1 MKRLL
6 VILFGILLP
15 GCPAEKDPAPERPPG
30 VKLIPYSGPGE
41 MVESGIRPK
50 PGPQN
55 YILLEWEAVQGAL
68 PLDRYEI
75 YRGVSLDS
83 VFRLVKSVPADDL
96 PIAEDDSVVVDQTYY
111 YYVRAVDDRG
121 VGSQVDNYFETQDSI
136 AQYIRSFTLGP
147 KVTFLVSPTSTDTV
161 VTTKP
166 LFVWCNQ
173 TGNPIQYVLRI
184 GNGPSSDV
192 STIWIATVPPT
203 FFDLDC
209 SGFENREL
217 LTFHDSTY
225 TVPAQPV
232 PDSLLATAPVV
243 TIDKSANVW
252 KSARLTKSAFLW
264 RVDAVFGDNHVSH
277 SMWVPFLVNRDF

>member
-1 MKRLL
+1 M
-6 VILFGILLP
+6 
-15 GCPAEKDPAPERPPG
+15 
-30 VKLIPYSGPGE
+30 
-41 MVESGIRPK
+41 
-50 PGPQN
+50 
-55 YILLEWEAVQGAL
+55 QGAL

-75 YRGVSLDS
+75 YRAVSLDS

-121 VGSQVDNYFETQDSI
+121 VGSNVDHYFEVQDSMDL
-136 AQYIRSFTLGP
+136 YVRSFTLGP
-147 KVTFLVSPTSTDTV
+147 KVTFLFSPTSLDTV

-173 TGNPIQYVLRI
+173 TRTPIRYILRI
-184 GNGPSSDV
+184 GNGPISDPA
-192 STIWIATVPPT
+192 TIWVAEVTPM
-203 FFDLDC
+203 FFDRDC
-209 SGFENREL
+209 SGFQNREL

-225 TVPAQPV
+225 TVPSPPV
-232 PDSLLATAPVV
+232 PDSLLATTPVV

-277 SMWVPFLVNRDF
+277 SLWVPFLVNRDF